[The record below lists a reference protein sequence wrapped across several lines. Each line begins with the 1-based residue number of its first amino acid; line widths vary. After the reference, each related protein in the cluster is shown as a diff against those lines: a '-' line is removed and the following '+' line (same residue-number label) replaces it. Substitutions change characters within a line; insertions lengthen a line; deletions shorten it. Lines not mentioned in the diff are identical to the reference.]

1 MLGKLA
7 PLHSTPPGCC
17 ISRAAL
23 LKLLGCQVAPKLTR
37 TRNAH
42 RLLHSP
48 AAAAALCASEH
59 QDSLWQMQS
68 LLPSPNLHQADLSYN
83 RDLFRSDVQMISWQM
98 HLGSSHLRL
107 YSRPSLWVSHLPI
120 TCPRHNV
127 VLETNLCYGL
137 LSSEGLRYPWKWIS
151 VVWKKAGQH
160 SVFLPCLARTWQT
173 KLLHQ
178 INSCCIKLMLIEM
191 QEWLAYTGLY
201 LMLGE
206 GII

>member
-127 VLETNLCYGL
+127 VPRNQSLLWPVVFWGTQIPLEMNQCCLKESRPAQRIPTL
-137 LSSEGLRYPWKWIS
+137 LGKNMANQIAPSN
-151 VVWKKAGQH
+151 Q
-160 SVFLPCLARTWQT
+160 F
-173 KLLHQ
+173 LLH
-178 INSCCIKLMLIEM
+178 
-191 QEWLAYTGLY
+191 
-201 LMLGE
+201 
-206 GII
+206 